1 MPVFISYSHNDN
13 EFVANLAAHLV
24 KHNTR
29 VWVDTWQLRVG
40 DSIIE
45 KIQEALQESS
55 ALLVILSKSSVQSNW
70 CKKEINAGLMRE
82 LEEKKVI
89 VLPVLLEDCDVPL
102 FLKEKMYADFRSNFD
117 NGLSDILEGIAKVT
131 NASQS
136 RIEYPNFHVDWSVDW
151 GFTEEDTLNLKFIL
165 VEQAHD
171 APFTVLTELV
181 IACNESAT
189 KRYRQYKNAGVG
201 WYGRYLI
208 TERLEFIPNKE
219 NYKIL
224 LEDQHPVI
232 KNIMMQ
238 DSKSNKEDR
247 ITITCRRLGEDT
259 GKDILVDLGKCIND
273 IRKYMKETGREL
285 TDKEKMAVRSIVL
298 N

>member
-1 MPVFISYSHNDN
+1 MPVFISYSHKDN

-29 VWVDTWQLRVG
+29 VWVDKWQLTVG

-45 KIQEALQESS
+45 KIQGAIQESS
-55 ALLVILSKSSVQSNW
+55 ALLVVLSKASVQSNW

-82 LEEKKVI
+82 LKEKKVI
-89 VLPVLLEDCDVPL
+89 VLPVLLEDCDLPI
-102 FLKEKMYADFRSNFD
+102 FLEEKMYADFRRNFD
-117 NGLSDILEGIAKVT
+117 IGLSDVLEGIAKVT

-151 GFTEEDTLNLKFIL
+151 GFTEEDNLNLKFIL

-189 KRYRQYKNAGVG
+189 NRYRQYENAGIG
-201 WYGRYLI
+201 WYGRYLV
-208 TERLEFIPNKE
+208 TEKLEFIPNK
-219 NYKIL
+219 NDFKIL

-232 KNIMMQ
+232 KNIVMQ
-238 DSKSNKEDR
+238 DSKSNKEYR

-285 TDKEKMAVRSIVL
+285 TAQEMMVVNSIVL

>member
-13 EFVANLAAHLV
+13 EFVSTLAAHLV

-29 VWVDTWQLRVG
+29 VWVDKWQLRVG
-40 DSIIE
+40 DSIID

-89 VLPVLLEDCDVPL
+89 ILPVLLEECNMPI

-117 NGLSDILEGIAKVT
+117 DGLSDILEGIAKVT

-136 RIEYPNFHVDWSVDW
+136 RIEYPNFHVDWAIDW
-151 GFTEEDTLNLKFIL
+151 GYTEEGTLNLKFLL

-181 IACNESAT
+181 MACNESAT
-189 KRYRQYKNAGVG
+189 KRYHEYENAGVG

-208 TERLEFIPNKE
+208 TERLEFIPDKE

-224 LEDQHPVI
+224 LEDQHPII
-232 KNIMMQ
+232 KNITIQ
-238 DSKSNKEDR
+238 DSKSNKRDK

-285 TDKEKMAVRSIVL
+285 TIQEKMAIRSTVL